1 MTDQS
6 LERHARSAPEFVAKI
21 AETLSKRHVAV
32 GVLVLAVILQLVD
45 TGIDVTSLYEAGHAN
60 AADLIGVG
68 DFVTGC
74 LAALLLKR

>member
-1 MTDQS
+1 MNDLS
-6 LERHARSAPEFVAKI
+6 LKRHAKSTPEFVAKI

-32 GVLVLAVILQLVD
+32 GVLGLAVILQLVD
-45 TGIDVTSLYEAGHAN
+45 TGIDVTTLYETGHAN

-74 LAALLLKR
+74 IAALLLKR